1 MMIRTFEQTA
11 RKSSEW
17 VAEVMAKLGTEN
29 PADGLQALRAGLHVI
44 RDRLPPA
51 EVVDLGA
58 QLPMAIRG
66 LYYEGWRWPAEP
78 ANIRDLEGLKAAVH
92 EHLDATSAL
101 DPLAVLRAVITVLA
115 WHVSGGEIDH
125 VTSVMPK
132 KIAALWKECIA

>member
-1 MMIRTFEQTA
+1 MIIKTFEQTA

-17 VAEVMAKLGTEN
+17 VVEVMAELGTDD
-29 PADGLQALRAGLHVI
+29 PAEGLQALRAGLHVI

-51 EVVDLGA
+51 EVIDLGA

-78 ANIRDLEGLKAAVH
+78 SRVKDIEGLRAAVR
-92 EHLDATSAL
+92 EHLDGSSAL
-101 DPLAVLRAVITVLA
+101 DPMAVVRAVITVLA